1 MRAKNIVLASIVLA
15 GLAVAGGAAKGE
27 AAELLRMYNPNTG
40 HHHYTESGGEKGV
53 LVSKGWH
60 DEGLAWRSPDKGQ
73 EVYRMYNP
81 NNGDHHYTV
90 NGHEKNML
98 VSEGWHYEGI
108 AFQSGG
114 DVPVYRVYNPNA
126 KQGMHH
132 YTLNPLERNLLV
144 SKGWRDE
151 GIAFRAVGK
160 QHPDPD
166 PAPAPNPAPN
176 PNPGGNTGDEPIKT
190 KWTVWFTAD
199 HEKNQGLNIP
209 RNTKHFD
216 TEEEARS
223 FIDNYAESVLKE
235 YLASG
240 NYGLYSF
247 RVK

>member
-1 MRAKNIVLASIVLA
+1 MRAKNIVLASVVLA
-15 GLAVAGGAAKGE
+15 GLAVAGGAVKGE
-27 AAELLRMYNPNTG
+27 AAELLRLYNPNTG
-40 HHHYTESGGEKGV
+40 HHHYTESGDEKGV

-60 DEGLAWRSPDKGQ
+60 DEGLAWRTPDKGQ

-98 VSEGWHYEGI
+98 VDKGWHYEGV

-151 GIAFRAVGK
+151 GVAFQAVGK
-160 QHPDPD
+160 QHPDP
-166 PAPAPNPAPN
+166 A
-176 PNPGGNTGDEPIKT
+176 PGGNTGDEDFVI

-209 RNTKHFD
+209 RGSKVFD
-216 TEEEARS
+216 TEDEATDW
-223 FIDNYAESVLKE
+223 IVEYADKVMVEH
-235 YLASG
+235 LASG
-240 NYGLYSF
+240 NFGVYSF
-247 RVK
+247 QAK